1 VFELDVGGSPCL
13 GQDIA
18 SDVCSSS
25 SMGSDWFD
33 ASLAPDDV
41 PYEEWSLGLRLSV
54 ATPVGLHVI
63 REVACVSVILMAAPD
78 FEGEALFPAAGDL
91 LQASLVVGGHRQA
104 NLVVGGLHW
113 AALTVGKL

>member
-41 PYEEWSLGLRLSV
+41 PYEEWLNASV
-54 ATPVGLHVI
+54 APGDILI
-63 REVACVSVILMAAPD
+63 RGVTRPSSIRRDSGRAPRHSRGRLRVCD
-78 FEGEALFPAAGDL
+78 PD
-91 LQASLVVGGHRQA
+91 GGAR
-104 NLVVGGLHW
+104 LRG
-113 AALTVGKL
+113 